1 MPKTS
6 ELTLPP
12 PPRGKLPYVKDK
24 WTLMAKA
31 MADQGIDP
39 NSRIDLLWDY
49 IDVVCLDSD
58 LGFEWEKACLRDKI
72 ALSTRYSALLS
83 EKLRLRKLLL
93 APEIKTQPKALTNQ
107 VKWP

>member
-49 IDVVCLDSD
+49 INVVCLD
-58 LGFEWEKACLRDKI
+58 F
-72 ALSTRYSALLS
+72 
-83 EKLRLRKLLL
+83 
-93 APEIKTQPKALTNQ
+93 
-107 VKWP
+107 